1 MHKATKDRAGIRAPV
16 CPKPGSVPLG
26 TILPCP
32 LPSLLGRQEM
42 ELGGGKMRG
51 VGVGVY
57 YRGDSASWFYS
68 TCWEVLQGW
77 VVREGSSDPGV
88 PPGAT
93 PEPLPG
99 AVSAQMGRECVGGE
113 GVPGSCARFGPG
125 LVEQSRLRC
134 RKQWPDPT
142 PVLTQ
147 HGADSETTECVIPEA
162 ELLRKGPHPQGA
174 HP

>member
-1 MHKATKDRAGIRAPV
+1 MGTTGET
-16 CPKPGSVPLG
+16 VPPRS
-26 TILPCP
+26 ILPA
-32 LPSLLGRQEM
+32 GRCYK
-42 ELGGGKMRG
+42 GG
-51 VGVGVY
+51 
-57 YRGDSASWFYS
+57 
-68 TCWEVLQGW
+68 
-77 VVREGSSDPGV
+77 VVREGSSDLGT

-99 AVSAQMGRECVGGE
+99 CSIGSTGKSVWVGR

-142 PVLTQ
+142 PVLNQ

-174 HP
+174 HA